1 MECSQFAFC
10 VTSSRSRSVWCL
22 GVGDLSLIEGET
34 VVFDEFKEKRECRRE
49 ADLVLL
55 EMDPAVP
62 AFKGGMFS
70 DGMLRR

>member
-1 MECSQFAFC
+1 M
-10 VTSSRSRSVWCL
+10 WCL